1 MSIDMSQFLQTFYE
15 ESFEGLEIMESSL
28 LNLDIGAADEEVINT
43 IFRAAHSIKGGSG
56 TFGLMDIA
64 SFTHVLETLLDEMR
78 DGRRDVTEEAV
89 NLLLQ
94 SVDCLKEMLAAHRD
108 EQEVD
113 QSHID
118 EVHQQL
124 EALLNG
130 DSQGDSDSSVVEQVS
145 GDGGSSPDS
154 DGWKIVFRPHV
165 DMLRSGNDPVRM
177 LRELE
182 SLGTLKVTADTSGL
196 PEFSDLDP
204 EESHLGWS
212 IELTSDV
219 SLNEVEEVFAWVDGD
234 CDLEITPLVLQM
246 NEPKTESTSGADSG
260 ADNINSGNISSGSI
274 SKEVD
279 DIKNGELITE
289 RRAKNGDRRKSD
301 RRASSSADTASI
313 RVGID
318 KVDAVI
324 NLVGELVITQSM
336 LSTLGEDF
344 DMSRVQRLADG
355 LEQLE
360 RNTRELQEE
369 VMRMR
374 MLPISFAFNRFPR
387 MVHDMSQKMG
397 KSIELKMLGE
407 QTELDKTVIEKIGDP
422 LVHLVRNSLDHGIE
436 APEDRVA
443 AGKPETGV
451 LTLNAYHKGGNIIIE
466 VQDDGNGLNTS
477 KILAKAKEKGI
488 VKPDEELT
496 TDEINNLIFLPGFS
510 TADVVSDVSGRGVG
524 MDVVRR
530 NIQSLGGAV
539 EVLSE
544 PGVGSTFTIR
554 LPLTLAILD
563 GQTVVVGDEVYIVPL
578 VSIIE
583 SMQVKSDMV
592 SYIAGKGEVF
602 SLRNEYLPVV
612 RLHEIFGARPR
623 ITEITE
629 GLLVVVEAE
638 GKKVGLFV
646 DELQGQQQ
654 VVIKSLETNYRKI
667 DGISGA
673 TILGDGSV
681 ALILDVPGLMRLA
694 TESHGTEN
702 LRRTA

>member
-28 LNLDIGAADEEVINT
+28 LNLDPGSTDEEVINT
-43 IFRAAHSIKGGSG
+43 IFRAAHSIKGGSA
-56 TFGLMDIA
+56 TFGLSEVA

-78 DGRRDVTEEAV
+78 DGRREVTGEAV

-94 SVDCLKEMLAAHRD
+94 SVDVLREMLTAKRD
-108 EQEVD
+108 D
-113 QSHID
+113 QDLDQQRID

-130 DSQGDSDSSVVEQVS
+130 NLQTDAGAADKSA
-145 GDGGSSPDS
+145 GDGESASTGTTSQSSS
-154 DGWKIVFRPHV
+154 SQNTGGGWKIVFRPFT
-165 DMLRSGNDPVRM
+165 DMFRSGNDPVRM
-177 LRELE
+177 FRELQD
-182 SLGTLKVTADTSGL
+182 LGEIKVKVDSSRL
-196 PEFSDLDP
+196 PEFADLDP
-204 EESHLGWS
+204 EESHCGWT
-212 IELTSDV
+212 IELSSDAQ
-219 SLNEVEEVFAWVDGD
+219 LNAVEEVFAWVDGD
-234 CDLEITPLVLQM
+234 CELEISPLALQS
-246 NEPKTESTSGADSG
+246 EK
-260 ADNINSGNISSGSI
+260 SGS
-274 SKEVD
+274 SVSNETEDAVA
-279 DIKNGELITE
+279 GELVVE
-289 RRAKNGDRRKSD
+289 RRKSGDRRKED
-301 RRASSSADTASI
+301 RRSSSSAAETASI

-344 DMSRVQRLADG
+344 RMDMVQKLTEG
-355 LEQLE
+355 LGQLE

-387 MVHDMSQKMG
+387 MVHDVSQNLSKN
-397 KSIELKMLGE
+397 IELKMIGE

-436 APEDRVA
+436 TPEERVA
-443 AGKPETGV
+443 AGKPEMGT

-466 VQDDGNGLNTS
+466 VQDDGRGLNTE
-477 KILAKAKEKGI
+477 KILAKAREKGL
-488 VKPDEELT
+488 VEPDAQLT
-496 TDEINNLIFLPGFS
+496 TSQIHNLIFLPGFS

-530 NIQSLGGAV
+530 NIQSLGGTV
-539 EVLSE
+539 DILSE
-544 PGVGSTFTIR
+544 TGKGSTITVR

-563 GQTVVVGDEVYIVPL
+563 GQTVAVGNEVYIVPL

-583 SMQVKSDMV
+583 SMQVKADMV
-592 SYIAGKGEVF
+592 GYVAGKGEVF
-602 SLRNEYLPVV
+602 SLRDEYLPVI
-612 RLHEIFGARPR
+612 RMYEIFGAEART
-623 ITEITE
+623 TEITE
-629 GLLVVVEAE
+629 GLLVVVEGD

-654 VVIKSLETNYRKI
+654 VVIKSLEANYKKI
-667 DGISGA
+667 EGISGA

-681 ALILDVPGLMRLA
+681 ALILDVPGLMRIASQRGRGVHDLK
-694 TESHGTEN
+694 
-702 LRRTA
+702 RTA